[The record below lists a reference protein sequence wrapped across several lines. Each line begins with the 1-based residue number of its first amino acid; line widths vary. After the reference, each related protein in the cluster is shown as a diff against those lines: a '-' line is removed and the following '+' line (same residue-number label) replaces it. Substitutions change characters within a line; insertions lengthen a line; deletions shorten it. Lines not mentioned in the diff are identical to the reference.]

1 MTKVHSRPKTRRER
15 RTESRNQAYDVGVIK
30 SPVTGIAVSQ
40 LLDTSRSG
48 LRVTAPCPL
57 PVDAKVEVRFND
69 KTISGSVRNCVRART
84 AQFHLGIGDLSSGAT
99 DVPDHVYAELDRMTS
114 VLR

>member
-1 MTKVHSRPKTRRER
+1 MTKLPNRPKTRRER
-15 RTESRNQAYDVGVIK
+15 RAEARNQAFDVGVIK

-40 LLDTSRSG
+40 LLNTSPSG

-57 PVDAKVEVRFND
+57 PIDAQVEVRFND
-69 KTISGSVRNCVRART
+69 KTISGSVRNCVRAQT
-84 AQFHLGIGDLSSGAT
+84 AQFHVGIGNVSAGAT
-99 DVPDHVYAELDRMTS
+99 EVPDRVYAELDRITS